1 MGAHTVKLTFIEW
14 QESVFIVIGVGYDSK
29 FHPPEVYYCILLEK
43 SLITDILLAK
53 DTIVIP
59 FSQAVEITDKNRIKA
74 INILFGR

>member
-1 MGAHTVKLTFIEW
+1 MGAHTVKLKFIEW
-14 QESVFIVIGVGYDSK
+14 QESVFIVIGVGHDTK
-29 FHPPEVYYCILLEK
+29 FDPPEVYYCILLEK

-59 FSQAVEITDKNRIKA
+59 FSQAIEITDKNRIKA